1 MNTAWSANS
10 QNVKNT
16 FEHSIKSYEKI
27 YDSKISKNTKR
38 HSLSRKETGE
48 LSKLMFSKLLRVNV
62 SKNRGKS
69 KKCGHG
75 QKIDF
80 AHTLSV

>member
-1 MNTAWSANS
+1 MGLRNEPDIVFGESRVP
-10 QNVKNT
+10 VKQ
-16 FEHSIKSYEKI
+16 
-27 YDSKISKNTKR
+27 
-38 HSLSRKETGE
+38 
-48 LSKLMFSKLLRVNV
+48 LRVNV

>member
-1 MNTAWSANS
+1 MNPFIFQTQMPSASNELLT
-10 QNVKNT
+10 NT
-16 FEHSIKSYEKI
+16 VY
-27 YDSKISKNTKR
+27 
-38 HSLSRKETGE
+38 LSCGLTVFP
-48 LSKLMFSKLLRVNV
+48 LSGLRVNV